1 MRLSGKA
8 LIFCCV
14 LAAPAL
20 AHHGGGVEYF
30 MDQTRGPVTGTVTA
44 FVFTFPHP
52 YIEFDVKAAS
62 GAIEK
67 WSAVFQPTPTNLRAA
82 GWTRNAGLDVFGPGE
97 QTVGHYGWGGSCA
110 FADPER
116 RLSGSYVM
124 TRQSRHLIGDPRAVR
139 LIEAAYRRF

>member
-1 MRLSGKA
+1 MHLSGKT
-8 LIFCCV
+8 LIVCFLLV
-14 LAAPAL
+14 APAF

-52 YIEFDVKAAS
+52 FIEFEVKGAA

-82 GWTRNAGLDVFGPGE
+82 GWTRNSVKPGDTLTVSGPPHRTAANVIFARRVEINGKLLE
-97 QTVGHYGWGGSCA
+97 QGG
-110 FADPER
+110 
-116 RLSGSYVM
+116 GN
-124 TRQSRHLIGDPRAVR
+124 
-139 LIEAAYRRF
+139 

>member
-1 MRLSGKA
+1 MHLSGKA
-8 LIFCCV
+8 LIVCLFV
-14 LAAPAL
+14 VAPAF

-52 YIEFDVKAAS
+52 FIEFEVKTAG

-82 GWTRNAGLDVFGPGE
+82 GWTRDSVKRGDTLTVSGPPHRSAANVVFARRVEINGKLLE
-97 QTVGHYGWGGSCA
+97 QGG
-110 FADPER
+110 
-116 RLSGSYVM
+116 G
-124 TRQSRHLIGDPRAVR
+124 GN
-139 LIEAAYRRF
+139 